1 MTGRLLS
8 RSGSN
13 ESKTYTLSKMKK
25 KITLI
30 AVVLYVVFV
39 LFVWRFPWAAM
50 EDGDVDFAVFTSAS
64 TVKGFAASLDGL
76 DFTKVKAV
84 CIGKQT
90 RAAAESYGMKTWM
103 AEKATL
109 PALVE
114 CVKQAASTIR

>member
-1 MTGRLLS
+1 MP
-8 RSGSN
+8 
-13 ESKTYTLSKMKK
+13 EELSKVEGV
-25 KITLI
+25 TVTDI
-30 AVVLYVVFV
+30 ATYDTIYESSKVIDEH
-39 LFVWRFPWAAM
+39 AAM

-64 TVKGFAASLDGL
+64 TVKGFAASLEGL

-114 CVKQAASTIR
+114 CVKQAAAEIKAAK